1 MSSVASES
9 PFLVRN
15 FRNEGKKFEIRIS
28 KSETNPN
35 IEILNPN
42 KVLGFLLLI
51 STHPSSLI
59 PHAYWF
65 SSSDFEFVSDF
76 DIRISDL
83 THPSSLIPHAY

>member
-1 MSSVASES
+1 M
-9 PFLVRN
+9 
-15 FRNEGKKFEIRIS
+15 S

-35 IEILNPN
+35 IEIRNPN
-42 KVLGFLLLI
+42 KVLGFLLRI